1 MNDTMGDTTTILSSK
16 FKVKSGQVHKPLIG
30 KRAMFMSDSVIT
42 GKDDYSD
49 SNNDDTILY
58 YRHNHIIKFQE
69 VLNEIK
75 EFNVH
80 FKHNINSRYTGY
92 ESNSYI
98 YNDDYFNEEYH
109 NECEDKYL
117 YNDDYDNSF
126 DNDENDKLYGFTDD
140 WESYWSSIYD

>member
-1 MNDTMGDTTTILSSK
+1 MNDTMSNTTTILSSK
-16 FKVKSGQVHKPLIG
+16 FKVKSGEVHKPLIG

-80 FKHNINSRYTGY
+80 FKHNINNRYTGY
-92 ESNSYI
+92 ESNSFI
-98 YNDDYFNEEYH
+98 YNDDYFDEKYH

-126 DNDENDKLYGFTDD
+126 DNDEK
-140 WESYWSSIYD
+140 